1 MEIIKDCGIV
11 LKIHEHGKTSQVV
24 TVFSKENGV
33 ISGYHK
39 GGNSAKKKSIC
50 ITGNLLDFTWN
61 ARVISQLGTF
71 EAEILQNF
79 SSVFLEI
86 HKSAIVNCVCEILLA
101 CLEKNDPHPEI
112 FAIVLDFLQSLKTT
126 GEKVTILKNYTVFET
141 KLMSFLGFG
150 YNFEKC
156 NITGVGLPQFISPK
170 TGNAVNCEVA
180 KGFEDQLFPI
190 PKFILSEA
198 IEAKISDIKKM
209 LDINLHFLKL
219 HIDLQSLPVREF
231 TINLF

>member
-1 MEIIKDCGIV
+1 MLI
-11 LKIHEHGKTSQVV
+11 
-24 TVFSKENGV
+24 
-33 ISGYHK
+33 
-39 GGNSAKKKSIC
+39 
-50 ITGNLLDFTWN
+50 
-61 ARVISQLGTF
+61 
-71 EAEILQNF
+71 
-79 SSVFLEI
+79 
-86 HKSAIVNCVCEILLA
+86 A

-112 FAIVLDFLQSLKTT
+112 FAIVLGFLQSLKTT
-126 GEKVTILKNYTVFET
+126 GEKVIILKNYTVFET

-156 NITGVGLPQFISPK
+156 NITGVGLPEFISPK
-170 TGNAVNCEVA
+170 TGNAVNYEVA

-190 PKFILSEA
+190 PKFILNEN

>member
-1 MEIIKDCGIV
+1 
-11 LKIHEHGKTSQVV
+11 
-24 TVFSKENGV
+24 
-33 ISGYHK
+33 
-39 GGNSAKKKSIC
+39 
-50 ITGNLLDFTWN
+50 
-61 ARVISQLGTF
+61 
-71 EAEILQNF
+71 
-79 SSVFLEI
+79 
-86 HKSAIVNCVCEILLA
+86 VNCVCEILLV

-112 FAIVLDFLQSLKTT
+112 FAIVSDFLQSLKTT
-126 GEKVTILKNYTVFET
+126 GEKVIILKNYTVFET

-156 NITGVGLPQFISPK
+156 NITGVGLPEFISPK
-170 TGNAVNCEVA
+170 TGNAVNYEVA

-190 PKFILSEA
+190 PKFILNEN